1 MLVYGGT
8 FTPEGGNR
16 AKEDAINLKPCDLN
30 ALRVFEQGVA
40 QATDVKGLVLVLNY
54 LAENNMNIVGEFG
67 AAYSSKGLSRVLGNA
82 LHDVMEAR
90 LLPRTGGLRAKFIE
104 LIGG

>member
-8 FTPEGGNR
+8 FTPEGVNR

-54 LAENNMNIVGEFG
+54 LAENNMNIVGSRGFV
-67 AAYSSKGLSRVLGNA
+67 YSSRKLSDELLDEQPTHLNVA
-82 LHDVMEAR
+82 I
-90 LLPRTGGLRAKFIE
+90 LPRTGGLRAKFIE
-104 LIGG
+104 LIRP